1 MKSALAATISLL
13 LIFAG
18 YTYAQQVLAGPDVFT
33 DVPDGTPVPF
43 NVGTQPPGFYYV
55 EWTEPTGTSLGIF
68 GADTDVYD
76 GGKAWR
82 DREPIDD
89 GIWDFYMALTTD
101 TGELN
106 DWIIE
111 KKDGDPNKPL
121 ALRQGHPDLPP
132 EEYTSLGQSFTATKE
147 FTQLGVRAVLWTIP
161 GGGYTVTLYSDE
173 PGATSVEPTDKLAT
187 TWASIKNQ

>member
-1 MKSALAATISLL
+1 MPL
-13 LIFAG
+13 
-18 YTYAQQVLAGPDVFT
+18 QVLAGPDVFT
-33 DVPDGTPVPF
+33 DVPDGTPVSF
-43 NVGTQPPGFYYV
+43 DVGTQPPGFYYV

-132 EEYTSLGQSFTATKE
+132 EEYTSLGQS
-147 FTQLGVRAVLWTIP
+147 
-161 GGGYTVTLYSDE
+161 LYSYKRVHPARSEGCTLDHT
-173 PGATSVEPTDKLAT
+173 GRWIHSDSVFRRAR
-187 TWASIKNQ
+187 SY